1 MQAFCLESSEN
12 SNNRHPLNSTTTP
25 HNPVHHSKPV
35 RSETKLVPE
44 CLLER
49 SCSLRLLM
57 VVTFGGKAFSCKNV
71 YILADSK
78 RDFFFPHHSTP
89 TKVCLPC
96 VVCVIRN

>member
-1 MQAFCLESSEN
+1 MQAFCLKSSEH
-12 SNNRHPLNSTTTP
+12 SNNRHSMNSTTP
-25 HNPVHHSKPV
+25 HNPKHYLKPV
-35 RSETKLVPE
+35 HFETKLVPE

-49 SCSLRLLM
+49 CCSLRLLM
-57 VVTFGGKAFSCKNV
+57 VVTFGGKAFSCRNV

-78 RDFFFPHHSTP
+78 QDFFFPHHSTP